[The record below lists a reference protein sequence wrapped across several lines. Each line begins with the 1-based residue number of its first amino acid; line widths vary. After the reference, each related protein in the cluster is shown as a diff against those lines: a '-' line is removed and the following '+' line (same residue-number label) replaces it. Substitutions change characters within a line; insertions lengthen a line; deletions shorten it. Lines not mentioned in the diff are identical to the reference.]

1 MPFLYD
7 FQKDAVT
14 KMHTGC
20 ILNGGVGSG
29 KSRTSLY
36 YYFTQMGG
44 VIDDDVYEPMRK
56 PVDLYIITTAMKR
69 DKREW
74 DDEMVPFLLSSRM
87 PMTMYPTLKVTVDSW
102 NNIKNYV
109 DVSGAFFIFDE
120 DRVTGYGAWVK
131 AFLKIVKNNRWIIL
145 SATPGDTWND
155 YIPVFIANGYYR
167 NKTEFD
173 REHTCY
179 DRYCRSYPRIIG
191 YRNEGHLLRLR
202 ESLLV
207 DMDFKR
213 HTTPHHIDIWCD
225 YDINKYKEVMKTRW
239 NPFTDEP
246 IAQASELCYVLRKIV
261 NSNPD
266 RLCKLGQIIKKHD
279 RTIVFYNF
287 TYELEAIKEYA
298 SQMNLDISIAEW
310 NGIKHQPIPDSDK
323 WLYLVQYNSG
333 AEGWNCITTNTLI
346 FYSANYSYKMTAQ
359 AAGRI
364 DRANTPYTDLYYYH
378 LKSKSVI
385 DRLIDKALK
394 NKKTFNERTLTK
406 YYETRSDRFAL

>member
-44 VIDDDVYEPMRK
+44 VIDDDVYRPMRK
-56 PVDLYIITTAMKR
+56 PLDLYIITTAMKR

-74 DDEMVPFLLSSRM
+74 DDEMVPFLLSSRI

-131 AFLKIVKNNRWIIL
+131 AFLKIVKKNQWIIL

-155 YIPVFIANGYYR
+155 YIPVFIANGYYK

-213 HTTPHHIDIWCD
+213 HTIPHHLDIWCD
-225 YDINKYKEVMKTRW
+225 YDITKYKEVMKTRW

-266 RLCKLGQIIKKHD
+266 RLCKLGQIVKKHD

-287 TYELEAIKEYA
+287 TYELDAIKDYV
-298 SQMNLDISIAEW
+298 SRMNLDISIAEW
-310 NGIKHQPIPDSDK
+310 NGIKHQPIPDTDR
-323 WLYLVQYNSG
+323 WIYLVQYNSG
-333 AEGWNCITTNTLI
+333 AEGWNCITTNALI

-394 NKKTFNERTLTK
+394 SKKTFNERTLTK

>member
-1 MPFLYD
+1 MSFLYD

-44 VIDDDVYEPMRK
+44 VIDDDVYKPMKK

-74 DDEMVPFLLSSRM
+74 DDEMVPFLLSSRI

-109 DVSGAFFIFDE
+109 DIYDAFFIFDE

-213 HTTPHHIDIWCD
+213 HTTPHHLDIWCD
-225 YDINKYKEVMKTRW
+225 YDINKYKEIMKTRW

-266 RLCKLGQIIKKHD
+266 RLYKLGQIVKKHD

-287 TYELEAIKEYA
+287 TYELDAIKEYV

-333 AEGWNCITTNTLI
+333 AEGWNCITTNALI

-378 LKSKSVI
+378 LKSRSVI

-394 NKKTFNERTLTK
+394 SKKTFNERTLTK

>member
-1 MPFLYD
+1 MSFLYD

-44 VIDDDVYEPMRK
+44 VIDDDVYKPMKK

-74 DDEMVPFLLSSRM
+74 DDEMVPFLLSSRI

-109 DVSGAFFIFDE
+109 DIYDAFFIFDE

-173 REHTCY
+173 RENTCY

-213 HTTPHHIDIWCD
+213 HTTPHHLDIWCD
-225 YDINKYKEVMKTRW
+225 YDINKYKEIMKTRW

-266 RLCKLGQIIKKHD
+266 RLYKLGQIVKKHD

-287 TYELEAIKEYA
+287 TYELDAIKEYV

-333 AEGWNCITTNTLI
+333 AEGWNCITTNALI

-378 LKSKSVI
+378 LKSRSVI

-394 NKKTFNERTLTK
+394 SKKTFNERTLTK